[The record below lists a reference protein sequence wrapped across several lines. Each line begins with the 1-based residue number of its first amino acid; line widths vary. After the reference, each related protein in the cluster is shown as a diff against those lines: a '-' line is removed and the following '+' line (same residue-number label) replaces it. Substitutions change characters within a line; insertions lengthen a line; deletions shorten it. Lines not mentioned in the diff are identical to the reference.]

1 VVLRFY
7 LYLCGKSHLL
17 VSWCVGDRCDM
28 TDNDK
33 DLGTSRRPDA
43 KDRGWSSTSR
53 VLGGRM
59 IGRSDDVVCG
69 LYHAQGNEKRGFL
82 S

>member
-28 TDNDK
+28 TDSDK

-43 KDRGWSSTSR
+43 ED
-53 VLGGRM
+53 
-59 IGRSDDVVCG
+59 
-69 LYHAQGNEKRGFL
+69 
-82 S
+82 